1 MAIRKR
7 EWVASGKTKSAWI
20 YEYRDHDGKQHIK
33 TFATQGE
40 AKAYRDEFGFDLK
53 KAKPSDLTL
62 NDASEIWL
70 KAVTH
75 GRKDSGPAEY
85 STLRSYRS
93 HLKHHILPVMA
104 NKKLATLGKA
114 DVAAFRDHLLEKLSR
129 AMAKKVLTSFKGILS
144 EAEARGLINA
154 NIAASATIGNK
165 GRHKEPVAIPSKDE
179 IRRLLTKLDELA
191 TNRRW
196 RRWRALFL
204 VAIYSGFR
212 SSEIRGL
219 PWEAVDLKAGT
230 LTVMQRADE
239 RGVIGPPKSQ
249 SSRRTIIIPEFLVT
263 ILRNWKVECGPSRL
277 VFPNSVGNVQS
288 NADIHQRGWHPLQR
302 AAGVL
307 TAEGKPKLNFHC
319 LRHFRASLLID
330 DGANAKEVQR
340 EMGHANIQM
349 TFDVYGH
356 LFSDTDAD
364 ARRKERAERL
374 AVF

>member
-7 EWVASGKTKSAWI
+7 EWVAGGKTKSAWI

-53 KAKPSDLTL
+53 KAKPGDLTL

-75 GRKDSGPAEY
+75 GRGHGGPAEF
-85 STLRSYRS
+85 STLRQYRS
-93 HLKHHILPVMA
+93 HLRHHILPA
-104 NKKLATLGKA
+104 IASRKIAALTRA
-114 DVAAFRDHLLEKLSR
+114 DVADFRDHLLSKLSR
-129 AMAKKVLTSFKGILS
+129 PMAKKVLSSFKAIMA
-144 EAEARGLINA
+144 EAESRGHISTNP
-154 NIAASATIGNK
+154 AASATIGNG
-165 GRHKEPVAIPSKDE
+165 GRHREPVSIPTKDE
-179 IRRLLTKLDELA
+179 IRRIIAMLDELA
-191 TNRRW
+191 VNRRW

-249 SSRRTIIIPEFLVT
+249 SSGRTIIIPEFLVT

-277 VFPNSVGNVQS
+277 VFPNASGNPQA
-288 NADIHQRGWHPLQR
+288 NADIHKRGWHPLQR
-302 AAGVL
+302 AAGIL